1 MEGLEV
7 EGPASASAAQ
17 TGPPES
23 HDLDLDYSSPVGSPD
38 HEQHHHHDDVLPE
51 IHALPSD
58 DDHDHDHDP
67 DHDHGLEHEHEH
79 EHEQEQEQVQ
89 GPPGGPAVLTDDLKH
104 KIIKQAR

>member
-1 MEGLEV
+1 MEGFEV
-7 EGPASASAAQ
+7 EGPASATH

-38 HEQHHHHDDVLPE
+38 HEHHHHDVLPE

-58 DDHDHDHDP
+58 DDHDPDP
-67 DHDHGLEHEHEH
+67 DHGPEH

>member
-7 EGPASASAAQ
+7 EGPASASAAH

-38 HEQHHHHDDVLPE
+38 HEHHHHDVLPE

-58 DDHDHDHDP
+58 DDHDHDP
-67 DHDHGLEHEHEH
+67 DHDHGP